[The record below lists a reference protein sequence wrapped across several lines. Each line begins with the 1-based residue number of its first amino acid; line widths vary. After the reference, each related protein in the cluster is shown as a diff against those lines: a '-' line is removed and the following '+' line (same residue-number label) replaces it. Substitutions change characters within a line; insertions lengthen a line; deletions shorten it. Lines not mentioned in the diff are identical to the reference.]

1 MKHTRDAQS
10 AAPEQSFAADIVLP
24 DQLSRA
30 SSALPDSE
38 RRLRVA
44 ILEDALRYYQ
54 HYYGA
59 TGSRARVLYEDA
71 ADWFASPDRSEPFSF
86 ENVCDAL
93 ALDPHYV
100 RRCLQQ
106 WRETVLTRAT
116 GAPLAIVR
124 QLALSDRPRK
134 GRSGRSPR
142 RAA

>member
-1 MKHTRDAQS
+1 MKHTRDAQ
-10 AAPEQSFAADIVLP
+10 ATATEQSFAADIVLP
-24 DQLSRA
+24 DQFSGA

-38 RRLRVA
+38 RRLRLA

-86 ENVCDAL
+86 ENVSEAL
-93 ALDPHYV
+93 GLDPHYV

-106 WRETVLTRAT
+106 WRDAQLTRA
-116 GAPLAIVR
+116 A
-124 QLALSDRPRK
+124 
-134 GRSGRSPR
+134 
-142 RAA
+142 